1 MRFLVEAAITVDAV
15 VVHTE
20 KEALILENTLIKEHQ
35 PKYNVRLVDGSN
47 FLHLRIDTGS
57 SWPRY
62 SLTRN
67 IARDTKKRSVR
78 YFGPFPS
85 ASAARSTLEF
95 INRRFPLRTCSDREL
110 ASRKRPCL
118 LYQMNRCAGPCV
130 TACSSEEY
138 NRHVDDSV
146 MFLQGRSTALID
158 RLRDRMEHLSE
169 AEAFEEAAL
178 VRDQL
183 QSIQA
188 TIERQ
193 HVVDRKLRDRDVWG
207 LHREGEH
214 GLVARIPVRE
224 GLMHEPTVMRFH
236 GVVDDDG
243 TLLSSLMNRWY
254 ELSTSIPPQVLLPV
268 EPADIAGLAE
278 LLTDRRGSNVRLIT
292 PQRGEGKRLVALATA
307 NAKSAWTRSHSQTE
321 RLNQTLKT
329 LQRVCRLPRLP
340 RRIECFDNSNL
351 AGADPVASM
360 VVFIDGRPKKSLYR
374 KFMIRTVVG
383 SDDYATMREVISR
396 RVRRGLLE
404 DDSGWELPD
413 LLVVDG
419 GKGQLNAARAVLK
432 DLGVKNVPLI
442 GLAKPKTERKK
453 GDRQTPDK
461 IVLPGVKNPLILRN
475 NHPVLH
481 LLQRI
486 RDESHDTAVRYH
498 RRRRRSRQLHS
509 ALEDLA
515 GVGPARRVTL
525 LRHFGGMAAIRA
537 AKFSEIAA
545 LPGFGPRLARVIRDN
560 LGGVEE

>member
-1 MRFLVEAAITVDAV
+1 
-15 VVHTE
+15 
-20 KEALILENTLIKEHQ
+20 
-35 PKYNVRLVDGSN
+35 
-47 FLHLRIDTGS
+47 
-57 SWPRY
+57 
-62 SLTRN
+62 
-67 IARDTKKRSVR
+67 
-78 YFGPFPS
+78 
-85 ASAARSTLEF
+85 
-95 INRRFPLRTCSDREL
+95 
-110 ASRKRPCL
+110 
-118 LYQMNRCAGPCV
+118 
-130 TACSSEEY
+130 
-138 NRHVDDSV
+138 
-146 MFLQGRSTALID
+146 
-158 RLRDRMEHLSE
+158 
-169 AEAFEEAAL
+169 
-178 VRDQL
+178 
-183 QSIQA
+183 
-188 TIERQ
+188 
-193 HVVDRKLRDRDVWG
+193 
-207 LHREGEH
+207 
-214 GLVARIPVRE
+214 
-224 GLMHEPTVMRFH
+224 
-236 GVVDDDG
+236 
-243 TLLSSLMNRWY
+243 
-254 ELSTSIPPQVLLPV
+254 
-268 EPADIAGLAE
+268 
-278 LLTDRRGSNVRLIT
+278 
-292 PQRGEGKRLVALATA
+292 
-307 NAKSAWTRSHSQTE
+307 
-321 RLNQTLKT
+321 
-329 LQRVCRLPRLP
+329 
-340 RRIECFDNSNL
+340 
-351 AGADPVASM
+351 
-360 VVFIDGRPKKSLYR
+360 
-374 KFMIRTVVG
+374 MIRTVVG

-419 GKGQLNAARAVLK
+419 GLGQLNAARAVLK